1 MKRMIGLVVAAAL
14 LPFGGLAGSQ
24 VPDSVTVEQA
34 IQRVIATHPAV
45 AAAMNGVSESQAQ
58 VRARQTAF
66 SPVVDAE
73 GTYSRI
79 GPTPTLTFNKE
90 SFSLFPAD
98 NWDGHV
104 SLLHTLYDGGRRQVA
119 VEEARSRQASAEE
132 NVDVVKSGLA
142 YRTVHAFYGVLFL
155 QEGLKVQDDE
165 IQALTQHLHITQG
178 KVEAGTATDF
188 DVLSTQV
195 RIATARSQRVDIV
208 DQLEQ
213 SNIDLRQLLGVPE
226 DSSVTP
232 VGAFRPDTM
241 HLDVDSLVSLALSQR
256 PDVKLSRDAEASA
269 RVRTRLAALGDKPSL
284 ALHISAGAKN
294 GYVPDINQIRPDFVA
309 GMSVQLP
316 IYNGDRT
323 QAQVK
328 VSRADVSVA
337 ASRTR
342 TLERSVSAEVQ
353 KAVAAVR
360 ASREKIQTADVQ
372 VRQARAAL
380 ALARTRYQAGV
391 VTNLDVLDAQTLLA
405 QAELVQL
412 RARYELVQGH
422 YRLEQAVG
430 AKIW

>member
-1 MKRMIGLVVAAAL
+1 MKRMIGLAVAAAL
-14 LPFGGLAGSQ
+14 LPFGGGVAGQ
-24 VPDSVTVEQA
+24 VPDSLTIAEA

-45 AAAMNGVSESQAQ
+45 VAAMNGVSESQAQ
-58 VRARQTAF
+58 VKARETAF
-66 SPVVDAE
+66 SPIVDAE

-79 GPTPTLTFNKE
+79 GPTPTIKFGSE

-104 SLLHTLYDGGRRQVA
+104 SVLHTLYDGGRRKMA
-119 VEEARSRQASAEE
+119 VEEARSRQVSAEE
-132 NVDVVKSGLA
+132 NVDLVKSGLA
-142 YRTVHAFYGVLFL
+142 YGTVQAFYGVLFL
-155 QEGLKVQDDE
+155 QQDLQVQDDE
-165 IQALTQHLHITQG
+165 IRALTQHLRITQG
-178 KVEAGTATDF
+178 KVQAGTATDF

-195 RIATARSQRVDIV
+195 RIATAKSQRVDIT
-208 DQLEQ
+208 DRLEQ
-213 SNIDLRQLLGVPE
+213 STIDLRQLLGVPA

-232 VGAFRPDTM
+232 VGAFRPDSM
-241 HLDVDSLVSLALSQR
+241 NLDVDSLVSLALSQR
-256 PDVKLSRDAEASA
+256 PDVKMSRDAEASA
-269 RVRTRLAALGDKPSL
+269 KVQTRLAALSDKPSL
-284 ALHISAGAKN
+284 SLHLSAGAKN
-294 GYVPDINQIRPDFVA
+294 GYVPDINQLKPDFVA

-328 VSRADVSVA
+328 VSQANVSVA

-342 TLERSVSAEVQ
+342 TLERSVSAQVQ

-380 ALARTRYQAGV
+380 ALAKTRYQAGV

-412 RARYELVQGH
+412 QARYELVQGH
-422 YRLEQAVG
+422 YRLQQAVG